1 MYSEE
6 KGVICV
12 LKDAV
17 TVAARRDG
25 DVFLGTSG
33 CGAMAKGGSGDVLTG
48 VIAGLLALD
57 LPEDDAACLGVWLH
71 GRAGTA
77 AAEKLGAHSVLA
89 TDIAKDIALSQ

>member
-1 MYSEE
+1 M
-6 KGVICV
+6 
-12 LKDAV
+12 
-17 TVAARRDG
+17 
-25 DVFLGTSG
+25 
-33 CGAMAKGGSGDVLTG
+33 LTG

-89 TDIAKDIALSQ
+89 TDIANAIALSQ

>member
-1 MYSEE
+1 MP
-6 KGVICV
+6 
-12 LKDAV
+12 
-17 TVAARRDG
+17 ARPWQLPLTNGRLG
-25 DVFLGTSG
+25 FLASDSG

-89 TDIAKDIALSQ
+89 TDIANAIALSQ